1 MSNRSRSSIYAL
13 GPFPICVTFRS
24 SNHNKMGKVTQL
36 AANLN
41 NILSLARIVAK
52 ILKRILN
59 IRFKN
64 SYSFVDLLK
73 IDVMLVSFMYQN

>member
-1 MSNRSRSSIYAL
+1 
-13 GPFPICVTFRS
+13 
-24 SNHNKMGKVTQL
+24 MGKVTQL

-64 SYSFVDLLK
+64 SYSSVDLLK
-73 IDVMLVSFMYQN
+73 MDVMLVSFMYQN